1 MPKEALM
8 YCCRNTPG
16 TGCAQRA
23 LALAS
28 ELSEQ
33 FEVTMLLTEQATE
46 TLAAPDS
53 VKLVY
58 LPALDTDGELNGAHL
73 FEIGERLDLLLRIFD
88 NLRPRVLA
96 IEGFPFVDFPLHE
109 AFLGLVKEAR
119 SGRYGESLVACL
131 TDGILA
137 NNAPNNESL
146 ADRTGDTLDRYFD
159 IVIVRSD
166 PVFARLEEFF
176 SPQNNVHTPLY
187 HTGFIAQ
194 DHIDYAPFAARSRN
208 GIVVSAGDGLGGM
221 ALYKSA
227 IEAHRILQQ
236 ILPIPMTIITG
247 RRLCED
253 SWQALQ
259 SLADGQSAL
268 TLRRSSPNLAAE
280 LAAAQLCIC
289 QCDYNMAVDVMRTRT
304 PSIFVPNTDM
314 YHREQI
320 ERARRMVYWGAGRL
334 LMPRHLNAA
343 SLVNEIHQLTK
354 IEPQRVNFDLNGAQ
368 NVAQLLADIVYHKNY
383 TPISRVQYTDKTLN

>member
-16 TGCAQRA
+16 TGYAQRA

-146 ADRTGDTLDRYFD
+146 ADRTGDILDRYFD

-253 SWQALQ
+253 NWQALQ

>member
-16 TGCAQRA
+16 TGYAQRA

-146 ADRTGDTLDRYFD
+146 ADRTGDILDRYFD